1 MPVVRSDDVRPVEE
15 APGLPSAPT
24 TADKPV
30 ATWAGGMVSRISKL
44 LREFAGRV
52 NATLPK
58 DGTEPMTGPLPLA
71 RYTVATL
78 PAAADAPW
86 TVVAVTDGGAG
97 AEVRASNGA
106 AWVNLG

>member
-1 MPVVRSDDVRPVEE
+1 MRGDDVRPVEE

-30 ATWAGGMVSRISKL
+30 ATWAGGMVSRLSKL

-58 DGTEPMTGPLPLA
+58 DGTEPMSGPLPLA

-97 AEVRASNGA
+97 AVIRASNGS